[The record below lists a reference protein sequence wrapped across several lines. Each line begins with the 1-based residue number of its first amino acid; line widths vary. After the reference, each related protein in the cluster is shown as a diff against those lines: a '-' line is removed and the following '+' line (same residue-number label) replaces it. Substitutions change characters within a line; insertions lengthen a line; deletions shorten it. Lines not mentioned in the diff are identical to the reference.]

1 MKLLNAL
8 LSSVDS
14 AEQKPLEVNFSAE
27 TFLESL
33 KFMGIG
39 LVCIF
44 AVVGVIALG
53 VALLNKLTQKK
64 KTTTAEDVED
74 QE

>member
-1 MKLLNAL
+1 MKILNTLLAA
-8 LSSVDS
+8 SS
-14 AEQKPLEVNFSAE
+14 EQEMLKVNFSAE
-27 TFLESL
+27 TLVESL

-53 VALLNKLTQKK
+53 VALLNKLTRKK
-64 KTTTAEDVED
+64 KPAGGDAAEET
-74 QE
+74 EE

>member
-1 MKLLNAL
+1 MKLLNTL
-8 LSSVDS
+8 LSSLAA
-14 AEQKPLEVNFSAE
+14 AEQKPLEVNFSVDA
-27 TFLESL
+27 FLKSL
-33 KFMGIG
+33 EFMGIG

-53 VALLNKLTQKK
+53 VALLNKFTQKK
-64 KTTTAEDVED
+64 KPTAADDTED

>member
-1 MKLLNAL
+1 MKILNTLLAA
-8 LSSVDS
+8 SS
-14 AEQKPLEVNFSAE
+14 EQEMLKVNFSTE
-27 TFLESL
+27 TLLESL

-64 KTTTAEDVED
+64 KPAVGDEADETEE
-74 QE
+74 

>member
-1 MKLLNAL
+1 MKILNTLLAA
-8 LSSVDS
+8 SS
-14 AEQKPLEVNFSAE
+14 EQEMLKVNFSAE
-27 TFLESL
+27 TLVESL

-53 VALLNKLTQKK
+53 VALLNKLTRKK
-64 KTTTAEDVED
+64 KPASGDEAEET
-74 QE
+74 EE

>member
-1 MKLLNAL
+1 MKLLSSL
-8 LSSVDS
+8 L
-14 AEQKPLEVNFSAE
+14 AESDEMLKPVFSGEA
-27 TFLESL
+27 FVESL

-53 VALLNKLTQKK
+53 VTLLNKLTKK
-64 KTTTAEDVED
+64 KKPENDDEEEED
-74 QE
+74 

>member
-1 MKLLNAL
+1 MRILNTLLAA
-8 LSSVDS
+8 SS
-14 AEQKPLEVNFSAE
+14 EQEMLKVNFSAE
-27 TFLESL
+27 TLVESL

-53 VALLNKLTQKK
+53 VALLNKLTRKK
-64 KTTTAEDVED
+64 KPAGGEEAEET
-74 QE
+74 EE

>member
-1 MKLLNAL
+1 MRILNTLLAA
-8 LSSVDS
+8 SS
-14 AEQKPLEVNFSAE
+14 EQEMLKVNFSTE

-53 VALLNKLTQKK
+53 VALLNKLTRKK
-64 KTTTAEDVED
+64 KPAGGEETEEAEE
-74 QE
+74 

>member
-1 MKLLNAL
+1 MKILNTLLAV
-8 LSSVDS
+8 SS
-14 AEQKPLEVNFSAE
+14 EQEMLKVNFSTE
-27 TFLESL
+27 TLVESL

-53 VALLNKLTQKK
+53 VALLNKLTRKK
-64 KTTTAEDVED
+64 KPAGGEEAEET
-74 QE
+74 EE

>member
-1 MKLLNAL
+1 MRILNTLLAA
-8 LSSVDS
+8 SS
-14 AEQKPLEVNFSAE
+14 EQEMLKVNFSAE
-27 TFLESL
+27 TLVESL

-53 VALLNKLTQKK
+53 VALLNKLTRKK
-64 KTTTAEDVED
+64 KPAGAEKTE
-74 QE
+74 EAEE